1 MSGRPPEGSGG
12 GWRGFG
18 LMRQCRLTFPYGAVL
33 VGALLKDDVVNMSK
47 LFRSP
52 RTALAVAAVA
62 CLALAGCTQSPAAHD
77 ERLTKATGIARVI
90 VACSK
95 DLWNETKP
103 DGKNISNG
111 PENSVKAT
119 VSAVSTGPRA
129 DRGLVEVTM
138 TGMNL
143 VAYLKELDA
152 NAHSSSWS
160 GTPGNAAAS
169 RQVYDAI
176 APAIDR
182 TKAATSPDDPAPEI
196 VIDDTIP
203 EKV

>member
-1 MSGRPPEGSGG
+1 M
-12 GWRGFG
+12 
-18 LMRQCRLTFPYGAVL
+18 
-33 VGALLKDDVVNMSK
+33 NMSK

-62 CLALAGCTQSPAAHD
+62 CLALAGCTQSPAKHD
-77 ERLTKATGIARVI
+77 ERLTKAAGIARVT
-90 VACSK
+90 VVCSK

-103 DGKNISNG
+103 NGMNTSNDTVT
-111 PENSVKAT
+111 VKAT
-119 VSAVSTGPRA
+119 VSAISAGPRA
-129 DRGLVEVTM
+129 NRGLVEVTM
-138 TGMNL
+138 TGTNL

-152 NAHSSSWS
+152 NAHPSSWNK
-160 GTPGNAAAS
+160 TPDNAAAS
-169 RQVYDAI
+169 RRVYDAI

-182 TKAATSPDDPAPEI
+182 IKAATSPDDPAPEI

>member
-1 MSGRPPEGSGG
+1 MERDE
-12 GWRGFG
+12 
-18 LMRQCRLTFPYGAVL
+18 
-33 VGALLKDDVVNMSK
+33 
-47 LFRSP
+47 
-52 RTALAVAAVA
+52 
-62 CLALAGCTQSPAAHD
+62 AG
-77 ERLTKATGIARVI
+77 
-90 VACSK
+90 
-95 DLWNETKP
+95 
-103 DGKNISNG
+103 GKNISNG
-111 PENSVKAT
+111 PESSVKAT
-119 VSAVSTGPRA
+119 ASAVSTGPRA

-138 TGMNL
+138 AGTNL

-182 TKAATSPDDPAPEI
+182 IKAATSPDDPAPEI

-203 EKV
+203 EKVQPRLRPRVAVRMCGVRGRCFRR